1 MPWKVVKGKGQ
12 RPFKIKNTRT
22 GRTVGSSKT
31 KTAAKKSVRARY
43 ANTGARH
50 R

>member
-1 MPWKVVKGKGQ
+1 MPWKVVKGKGS

-22 GRTVGSSKT
+22 GRTVGSSKS
-31 KTAAKKSVRARY
+31 KSGARASVRARY
-43 ANTGARH
+43 ANTGAKH